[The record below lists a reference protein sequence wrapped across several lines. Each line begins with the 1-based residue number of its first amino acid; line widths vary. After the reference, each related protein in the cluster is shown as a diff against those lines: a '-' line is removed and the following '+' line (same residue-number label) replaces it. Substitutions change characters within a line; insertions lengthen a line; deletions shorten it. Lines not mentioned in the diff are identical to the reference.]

1 MRPARSILSVP
12 GNNPRMIEKGLAS
25 AADIAFIDLE
35 DAVAPDA
42 KTDGRARAI
51 EAVAHADWQG
61 KPRAV
66 RINAVGTPWFA
77 RDVIDLLEQAGDRL
91 DLIVLPKVDSL
102 ADLAAADRLLAG
114 LEAAIGRASP
124 VMIDAQI
131 ESAGGLAACSV
142 IAAGSRRLESLVYGP
157 GDLAASLR
165 MPGLGIGMRGEWDDG
180 YGSDRH
186 HFTLMTIL
194 VAARAN
200 RLRAIDGPYADF
212 RDPAGLRASALRSRA
227 LGFDGKWCIHPGQ
240 IETVNEVFSPTAE
253 EITHA
258 RSIMEAYWEATTRGE
273 GALVHQGVMIDT
285 ASLRMA
291 EATLSLARRGVSAAR
306 PENGPDRVTTP
317 ESPDFPEV
325 RGDVL

>member
-25 AADIAFIDLE
+25 AADIAFLDLE

-42 KTDGRARAI
+42 KPAGRALAV
-51 EAVAHADWQG
+51 EAVAQADWQG

-66 RINAVGTPWFA
+66 RVNAVGTPWFA
-77 RDVIDLLEQAGDRL
+77 RDLVELLEETGDRL
-91 DLIVLPKVDSL
+91 DLIILPKVDSL

-114 LEAAIGRASP
+114 LEVSVGRARP
-124 VMIDAQI
+124 VMIEAQI
-131 ESAGGLAACSV
+131 ESAGGLAGCAT
-142 IAAGSRRLESLVYGP
+142 IAGGSRRLESLVYGP

-165 MPGLGIGMRGEWDDG
+165 MPGLGIGMLGDWDDA

-194 VAARAN
+194 VAARSN
-200 RLRAIDGPYADF
+200 GLRAVDGPYADF
-212 RDPAGLRASALRSRA
+212 RDPEGLRASARRSRA
-227 LGFDGKWCIHPGQ
+227 LGYDGKWCIHPGQ
-240 IETVNEVFSPTAE
+240 IDTVNEVFSPTPE

-258 RSIMEAYWEATTRGE
+258 RSIIAAYREAITRGE

-291 EATLSLARRGVSAAR
+291 EATLSLASRAEAK
-306 PENGPDRVTTP
+306 PDA
-317 ESPDFPEV
+317 
-325 RGDVL
+325 